1 MRRKIEMS
9 LKAAADFLSD
19 FEADYSNTITATLKA
34 LVAAG
39 AGGIDGG
46 FAAANNVCKA
56 GKKHGIR
63 IESRPVGG
71 SRKYRYHLHS
81 VVEYIGP
88 VPPKPPKPE
97 PLPKPP
103 PAGARWFRWGGASS
117 IVRGR
122 TADVLD
128 ALIAAGEVGVPFAPV
143 SAAAVHRL
151 RRKHGLDIG
160 TTVQRR
166 TATTPSTAQYR
177 LITHVEPGTGP

>member
-1 MRRKIEMS
+1 MSDEMFTVDGRTVTVGP
-9 LKAAADFLSD
+9 AVGR
-19 FEADYSNTITATLKA
+19 TLKA
-34 LVAAG
+34 LVVAG

-46 FAAANNVCKA
+46 LVVANNVCKA
-56 GKKHGIR
+56 GKKHGSR
-63 IESRPVGG
+63 VERRPVGG
-71 SRKYRYHLHS
+71 SRKGRYHLHS

-103 PAGARWFRWGGASS
+103 PAGARWFRWGGAAFL
-117 IVRGR
+117 VWGR

-128 ALIAAGEVGVPFAPV
+128 ALVAAGEVGVPFGPV

-160 TTVQRR
+160 TTVRRR
-166 TATTPSTAQYR
+166 TATTPSTAQYH
-177 LITHVEPGTGP
+177 LITHVEPGGLP